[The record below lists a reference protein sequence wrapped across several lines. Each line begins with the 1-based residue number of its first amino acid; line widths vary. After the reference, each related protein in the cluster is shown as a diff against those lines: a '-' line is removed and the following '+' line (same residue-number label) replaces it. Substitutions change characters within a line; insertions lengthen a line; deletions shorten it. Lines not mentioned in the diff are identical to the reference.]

1 MDKKPGKNSPFSLTM
16 LNTAMVKIIA
26 VVVNVRV
33 ILGQG
38 RFAIIPDDF
47 RIHNNE
53 ADAFLLH
60 C

>member
-1 MDKKPGKNSPFSLTM
+1 MDKKPGKNSPFPLTM

>member
-1 MDKKPGKNSPFSLTM
+1 MNKEPGKITPFPLTM
-16 LNTAMVKIIA
+16 LNTAMVNIIA